1 MDEKN
6 QESLTIDM
14 VQNNQK
20 LLLYIIFNAFVRE
33 WIILDKD
40 SPQSI
45 IQDALGVQ
53 SGLKTWESGIVLYT
67 KDSKGLS
74 LSEGS

>member
-1 MDEKN
+1 MYVINKNNFINYFFKYRKPIEILIKCHKMYEKN

-20 LLLYIIFNAFVRE
+20 LLLYIIFHAFIRE

-40 SPQSI
+40 SP
-45 IQDALGVQ
+45 
-53 SGLKTWESGIVLYT
+53 
-67 KDSKGLS
+67 
-74 LSEGS
+74 